1 MHSPAPPTLHSV
13 PVPSASIRRGALAL
27 ALQEAF
33 TAGARLRANRQVAT
47 DAGAFRAQIK
57 QLLARADQEARQAGY
72 DPADVRSAIYGY
84 VAFLDESVLNS
95 GQPMFTG
102 WAGQPLQEELF
113 GDHRAGEVFFSTLDE
128 LLARPD
134 SEEVADLLEVYQ
146 LCMLLGFRGR
156 YGGGDDG
163 GLRTRVQATQQK
175 IDRIRGVPSSLSP
188 AAGLPSQEE
197 IPAVRDRWQRRLAV
211 GTGALLLL
219 TIALFVIFR
228 FSLAGQLNELQEL
241 AARLLA

>member
-1 MHSPAPPTLHSV
+1 MPTAAPPTLHSV
-13 PVPSASIRRGALAL
+13 PASSVSTRRGTLAL

-33 TAGARLRANRQVAT
+33 TAGARLRANRQVAA
-47 DAGAFRAQIK
+47 DARAFRAQIK
-57 QLLARADQEARQAGY
+57 QLLARADQDARQAGY

-95 GQPMFTG
+95 GQPMFSG

-134 SEEVADLLEVYQ
+134 SEESADLLEVYQ

-163 GLRTRVQATQQK
+163 GLRTRIQATQLK
-175 IDRIRGVPSSLSP
+175 IDRIRGQPTTLSP
-188 AAGLPSQEE
+188 SAALPDREE
-197 IPAVRDRWQRRLAV
+197 IPVIRDRWLRRLTV
-211 GTGALLLL
+211 GTAALLLIA
-219 TIALFVIFR
+219 IALFVAFR
-228 FSLAGQLNELQEL
+228 FSLAGQINELREF